1 MPYRVVVITILLV
14 IIFSLGSALYYL
26 IADKGQGERTV
37 KALTVRVGLSLAL
50 ILFLLIG
57 MATGLIR
64 PPL

>member
-1 MPYRVVVITILLV
+1 MPYRAIVIAVLLI

-26 IADKGQGERTV
+26 VVDKGQGTRTV
-37 KALTVRVGLSLAL
+37 RALTVRVGVSLAL

-57 MATGLIR
+57 MATGLLQ